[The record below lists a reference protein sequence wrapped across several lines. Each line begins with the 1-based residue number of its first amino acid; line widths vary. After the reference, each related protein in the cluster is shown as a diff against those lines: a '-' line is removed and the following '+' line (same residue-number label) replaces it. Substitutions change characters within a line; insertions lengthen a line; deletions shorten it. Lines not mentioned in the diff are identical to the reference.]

1 MPSLEAG
8 ADPGAADRMAAPE
21 DEIAAA
27 IRAGDS
33 ARAVTVL
40 LRTYGAEVYG
50 WLVAVHGAVDAA
62 DVYGQLSL
70 QLVRAVDEFR
80 GESSARTWL
89 YQIARNEAR
98 QHLRALRRRRVWL
111 TPLEDHPS
119 AGERAPLVPSTRS
132 REARV
137 AALRARLGEE
147 DRSLLVLRV
156 DRGMA
161 YDDIA
166 LVLRPDL
173 AVDARKRE
181 AARLRRRLC
190 DIRDKL
196 RSWIAEE
203 A

>member
-1 MPSLEAG
+1 MSSLEAG
-8 ADPGAADRMAAPE
+8 ADASPSARIADP
-21 DEIAAA
+21 DSEIAAA
-27 IRAGDS
+27 IGAGDS

-70 QLVRAVDEFR
+70 RLVRAMAGFR

-98 QHLRALRRRRVWL
+98 QHLRDLKRRRAWL

-119 AGERAPLVPSTRS
+119 AFERAPAAASTRS
-132 REARV
+132 REARI
-137 AALRARLGEE
+137 AALRGRLGEE

-156 DRGMA
+156 DRGLA

-166 LVLRPDL
+166 LVVRPGLDV
-173 AVDARKRE
+173 AARRRE

-190 DIRDKL
+190 DIRDRL
-196 RSWIAEE
+196 RAWLAED

>member
-1 MPSLEAG
+1 MSSLEAWADAASATG
-8 ADPGAADRMAAPE
+8 IADPER
-21 DEIAAA
+21 EIAAA
-27 IRAGDS
+27 IRAGDTT
-33 ARAVTVL
+33 RAVTVL

-62 DVYGQLSL
+62 DVYAELSL
-70 QLVRAVDEFR
+70 QLVRAVAAFR

-98 QHLRALRRRRVWL
+98 QHLRDLRRRRAWL

-119 AGERAPLVPSTRS
+119 AVERAPAATSTKS
-132 REARV
+132 REARL

-156 DRGMA
+156 DRGLA

-166 LVLRPDL
+166 LVLRPALDL
-173 AVDARKRE
+173 AARKRE

-190 DIRDKL
+190 DIRDRL